1 MWKHCLNALDRY
13 CLLSAWSS
21 SAGSLLRDDIQ
32 ASDQS
37 IVGNET
43 KLESRASIYDSTV
56 FSYAITHI
64 IAG

>member
-13 CLLSAWSS
+13 YLLSARYS
-21 SAGSLLRDDIQ
+21 SAGSLLRDAIQ

-43 KLESRASIYDSTV
+43 KLESRASIYNITV

>member
-13 CLLSAWSS
+13 CLLSARYS
-21 SAGSLLRDDIQ
+21 SAGSFLRDAIQ
-32 ASDQS
+32 TSDQS